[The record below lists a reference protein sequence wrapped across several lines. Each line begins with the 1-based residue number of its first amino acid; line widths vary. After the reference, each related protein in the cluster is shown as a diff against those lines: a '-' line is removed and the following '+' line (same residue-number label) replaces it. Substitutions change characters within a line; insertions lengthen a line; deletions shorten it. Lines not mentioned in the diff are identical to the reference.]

1 MRMGKRLSY
10 LHLVIFERLEE
21 IRFVVEVGGGQG
33 WSGKAGLIGENWHSK
48 NYWNLKRFRRASI

>member
-1 MRMGKRLSY
+1 MKDVRMGKRLSY

-48 NYWNLKRFRRASI
+48 YY